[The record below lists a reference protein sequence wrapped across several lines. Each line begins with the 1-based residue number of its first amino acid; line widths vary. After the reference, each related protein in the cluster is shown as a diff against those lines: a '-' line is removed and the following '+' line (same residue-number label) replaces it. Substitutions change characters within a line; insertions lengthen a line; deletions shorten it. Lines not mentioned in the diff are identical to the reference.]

1 MARVVNRS
9 FVSNLRK
16 LLLAALVIALV
27 GLVSLFLFGR
37 SGRTPGGDPEVAEDT
52 QAGKGVTLI
61 GEDFDYTFTERERPI
76 FRIRG
81 ESVRADRE
89 GVLYLD
95 GVGLTLYDEKGR
107 PFHVES
113 REANFNRT
121 TNEGQLQGDV
131 FLKGPEGLELR
142 TARLD
147 LKSQGRVLVSRA
159 DVEIRYAE
167 QYVVRA
173 GRMQI
178 NLPQELYVLAE
189 NVKVNSVPGVEP
201 PASLTAQRLVYERD
215 KRWLRVEGGSDLRRG
230 PQQLSAKR
238 ISAKL
243 SPDESSLIF
252 VRAFWGVTGRTIAS
266 LVEAG
271 GSDRTTIRFSGKDLA
286 VILQPEGNEVRKLE
300 LEGVKKGQAM
310 IEAVGGGLTRTL
322 KAFRIE
328 GVMDQGVLSEAD
340 ALGGVEIRETAR
352 GVPPRQAVGD
362 RGKAVFRPDGQL
374 ATMDLIGNVTYQD
387 GQVKATGDRA
397 DVDME
402 AGRGEFTGKPVEVVS
417 DRGRLS
423 GPRVTYN
430 TEHEVL
436 QASGGVRAVLEK
448 VSETA
453 LAGSPLGEG
462 EGPVYVESREA
473 FWRREPSSF
482 IFRGDVRSWR
492 GENLLLASEM
502 RGDQEQDKLTA
513 TGGVKTLWIP
523 RGDEAVL
530 PTGSDGR
537 RPGGNTPAAKG
548 KAAPIEVLANDL
560 AYQQGAGVLT
570 YTGNVRV
577 EQEGRTLACQKLDV
591 ELGEGEERKVETMTC
606 TGDVKLN
613 DPPAGRR
620 VEGQKAVYAVVQRT
634 IEMFGE
640 PVTMRDKTGN
650 VVRGR
655 RLIYNLDNGKVEVK
669 GGSSPASPASPAP
682 SATPAAPA
690 PGTGTSGASG
700 AGETR

>member
-1 MARVVNRS
+1 MARIVNRN

-16 LLLAALVIALV
+16 LLLLVLLIAVV
-27 GLVSLFLFGR
+27 GLVALFLFGR
-37 SGRTPGGDPEVAEDT
+37 SGRNPAAGPDVAEDT
-52 QAGKGVTLI
+52 EAGEGVTLI

-113 REANFNRT
+113 KEANFNRT

-142 TARLD
+142 TNRLD

-173 GRMQI
+173 GRLQI
-178 NLPQELYVLAE
+178 NLPQELYILAE
-189 NVKVNSVPGVEP
+189 NVKVDSVPGVEP

-230 PQQLSAKR
+230 PQQLAAKR

-252 VRAFWGVTGRTIAS
+252 VRAFWGVTGRTVAS
-266 LVEAG
+266 LADAG
-271 GSDRTTIRFSGKDLA
+271 GSDRTNIRFSGKDLA
-286 VILQPEGNEVRKLE
+286 VILQPQGNEVRKLE
-300 LEGVKKGQAM
+300 LEGVKKGHAT
-310 IEAVGGGLTRTL
+310 IEAVGAGLTRTL

-340 ALGGVEIRETAR
+340 AFGGVEIRETAR
-352 GVPPRQAVGD
+352 GVPPRQAVGE
-362 RGKAVFRPDGQL
+362 RGKARFRPDGQL
-374 ATMDLIGNVTYQD
+374 ATMDLIGDVTYQD

-402 AGRGEFTGKPVEVVS
+402 GGRGEFTGKPVEVVT
-417 DRGRLS
+417 DRGKLT

-430 TEHEVL
+430 TDNEVI
-436 QASGGVRAVLEK
+436 QAQGGVRAVLEK

-462 EGPVYVESREA
+462 EGPVFVESKEA
-473 FWRREPSSF
+473 FWRRQPSSF
-482 IFRGDVRSWR
+482 LFRGDVRSWR
-492 GENLLLASEM
+492 GDNLLLASEM

-523 RGDEAVL
+523 RGDEAVV
-530 PTGSDGR
+530 
-537 RPGGNTPAAKG
+537 PGGRNAAAKAPAKG
-548 KAAPIEVLANDL
+548 KSAPIEVLANDL

-577 EQEGRTLACQKLDV
+577 LQEGRTLSCQKLDV

-620 VEGQKAVYAVVQRT
+620 VEGQRAIYEVVQRT
-634 IEMFGE
+634 VEVFGE

-650 VVRGR
+650 LVRGR
-655 RLIYNLDNGKVEVK
+655 RLIYNLDGGKVEVK
-669 GGSSPASPASPAP
+669 GGNPAAAPTPA
-682 SATPAAPA
+682 PAAPTPV
-690 PGTGTSGASG
+690 PGTGGM
-700 AGETR
+700 R